1 MRDGGVVVVTMM
13 MMMMKKK
20 MMKMNMLSMEMQ
32 TASTSCNARASMI
45 GQQHAANKCVLKVV
59 VMLLLLLLLLL
70 LLPTTDA
77 TNSAKFYC
85 TPSPSQIVYALQL
98 KLPQLLQQR

>member
-1 MRDGGVVVVTMM
+1 MRDGGAVVVTMM
-13 MMMMKKK
+13 MMTKKM

-32 TASTSCNARASMI
+32 TASTSCNARASII
-45 GQQHAANKCVLKVV
+45 GQQHAANKRVLKVV
-59 VMLLLLLLLLL
+59 MMLPLLLLLL

-77 TNSAKFYC
+77 TNLAKFYC

-98 KLPQLLQQR
+98 KLPQLLQQG